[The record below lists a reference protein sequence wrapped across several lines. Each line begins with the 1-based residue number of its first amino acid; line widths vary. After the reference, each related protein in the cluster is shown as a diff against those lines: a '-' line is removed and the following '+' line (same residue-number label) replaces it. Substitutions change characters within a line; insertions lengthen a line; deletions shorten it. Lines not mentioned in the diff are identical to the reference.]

1 MPNRSF
7 SACCRHINN
16 ALMISLYDKKRCPAI
31 TDIIF
36 ELGGVLINLDM
47 YKMQQACQELGI
59 KPELFFVKAD
69 GQNSSTVCQGL
80 SASHIIEDYQVGQVT
95 TEALLERIL
104 CHCRKGI
111 TRQDA
116 IDAWNACLGDIPH
129 ERLDM
134 IRQLRQRGYRTHLLS
149 NTNDLHWRHIKEKF
163 LSEEGYTCADL
174 FDQVILSHEAHLAK
188 PDPAIFQ
195 YALRRIAGKPE
206 QCIFI
211 DDAEANTVAAQA
223 EGLNG
228 LWLDLS
234 KEDMIALMERTL

>member
-1 MPNRSF
+1 
-7 SACCRHINN
+7 
-16 ALMISLYDKKRCPAI
+16 MISLHNKKHGTAI

-36 ELGGVLINLDM
+36 DLGGVLINLDM

-69 GQNSSTVCQGL
+69 SSNSSTVCHGL
-80 SASHIIEDYQVGQVT
+80 SASHIIEDYQVGQMT

-104 CHCRKGI
+104 SHCRKGI

-116 IDAWNACLGDIPH
+116 INAWNACLGDMPR
-129 ERLDM
+129 ERLNM
-134 IRQLRQRGYRTHLLS
+134 IRKLRKRGYRTHLLS
-149 NTNDLHWRHIKEKF
+149 NTNDLHWGHIKEKF

-174 FDQVILSHEAHLAK
+174 FDQIILSHEAHLAK

-195 YALRRIAGKPE
+195 YALRRIASQPE

-211 DDAEANTVAAQA
+211 DDAKANTIAAQA
-223 EGLNG
+223 EGIHG

-234 KEDMIALMERTL
+234 KEDTISLMERAL